1 MNFPGFELLIS
12 ISRFSRSSGNP
23 MKYRG
28 QDDEGMKN
36 QSSFFNAYDG
46 KYGSLFT
53 TSIYSLHKSHQNL
66 PRIIKRLMSDIK
78 PNEAFC

>member
-1 MNFPGFELLIS
+1 MNIPGLEILIS
-12 ISRFSRSSGNP
+12 ISRSSDNA

-28 QDDEGMKN
+28 QYDEEMKN
-36 QSSFFNAYDG
+36 RTPFFDAYDT
-46 KYGSLFT
+46 KYGFLFT

-78 PNEAFC
+78 PNGAFC